1 MKKLLLSLAFTALH
15 VMAANAENPA
25 VEKKSDVVKK
35 HIQEQMQKE
44 QKYAKE
50 QKFYQGKDYNLSA
63 VEVDPNDL
71 DAIPTIEPEND
82 FDMTDVYRDDI

>member
-1 MKKLLLSLAFTALH
+1 MSKLLLAVIFIGLH
-15 VMAANAENPA
+15 VMALNGESLK
-25 VEKKSDVVKK
+25 VGKKSDVVQK
-35 HIQEQMQKE
+35 HIQEQMQRE

-63 VEVDPNDL
+63 VEVDQSDL
-71 DAIPTIEPEND
+71 DSIPTIEPEND

>member
-1 MKKLLLSLAFTALH
+1 MKKILLAVVFAGLH
-15 VMAANAENPA
+15 VMVLNG
-25 VEKKSDVVKK
+25 DDITQK
-35 HIQEQMQKE
+35 HIQQQIQKE

-50 QKFYQGKDYNLSA
+50 QRFYQGKDYNLSA
-63 VEVDPNDL
+63 VEVDPSDL

>member
-1 MKKLLLSLAFTALH
+1 MKKLLLAVIFIGLH
-15 VMAANAENPA
+15 VMALNGDSLK
-25 VEKKSDVVKK
+25 VEKKSDVLQK
-35 HIQEQMQKE
+35 HVQEQMQRE

-63 VEVDPNDL
+63 VEVDPSDL

-82 FDMTDVYRDDI
+82 FDMSDVYRDDI

>member
-1 MKKLLLSLAFTALH
+1 MKKILLIVVFISLH
-15 VMAANAENPA
+15 VMALNGESLKR
-25 VEKKSDVVKK
+25 EKKSDVAQK
-35 HIQEQMQKE
+35 HIKEQMQRE

-63 VEVDPNDL
+63 VEVDPSDL

>member
-1 MKKLLLSLAFTALH
+1 MKKLLLAVIFIGLQVMVVNGDSLKG
-15 VMAANAENPA
+15 
-25 VEKKSDVVKK
+25 EKKSDVVQK
-35 HIQEQMQKE
+35 HIKEQMQRE

-63 VEVDPNDL
+63 VEVDPSDL

>member
-1 MKKLLLSLAFTALH
+1 MKKLLLAVIFIGLH
-15 VMAANAENPA
+15 VMVVNGDSLK
-25 VEKKSDVVKK
+25 VEKKSDVVQK
-35 HIQEQMQKE
+35 HIKEQMQRE

-63 VEVDPNDL
+63 VEVDPSDL

>member
-1 MKKLLLSLAFTALH
+1 MKKLLLAVIFIGLH
-15 VMAANAENPA
+15 VMALNGESLK
-25 VEKKSDVVKK
+25 VEKKSDVAQK
-35 HIQEQMQKE
+35 HIKEQMQRE

-63 VEVDPNDL
+63 VEVDPSDL

-82 FDMTDVYRDDI
+82 FDMSDVYRDDI

>member
-1 MKKLLLSLAFTALH
+1 MKKLLLAVIFIGLH
-15 VMAANAENPA
+15 VMALNGDSLK
-25 VEKKSDVVKK
+25 VEKKSDVVQK
-35 HIQEQMQKE
+35 HVQEQMQRE

-63 VEVDPNDL
+63 VEVDPSDL

-82 FDMTDVYRDDI
+82 FDMSDVYRDDI